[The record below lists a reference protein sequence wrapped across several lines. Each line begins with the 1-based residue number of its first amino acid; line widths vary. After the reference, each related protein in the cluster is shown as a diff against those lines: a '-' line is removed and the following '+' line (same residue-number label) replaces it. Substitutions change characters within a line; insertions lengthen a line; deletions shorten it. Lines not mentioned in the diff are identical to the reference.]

1 MKRLLLMLA
10 LLVLIIGGFA
20 PAAAAQEQRQI
31 SVSIDGLP
39 VSFDVQP
46 VMQNGRTLVPF
57 RAIAEALDVQ
67 VTWDGA
73 AQTINAT
80 DGKNTVRLQMN
91 SNTGYRNQNPIPLD
105 VPPLNLNGRTLI
117 PLRFFGEAFNCQV
130 VWDNATYT
138 VKITSAPR
146 QMSVIGFYALGDT
159 QTSSWTNLFGVPYP
173 QRAAG
178 NTGLVS
184 ELALGWYSLDGQG
197 NLLTQSRTGWQ
208 RPDGYE
214 DVLSAAGSYNLRTE
228 MVVHVTDEDG
238 TITSLLT
245 NQAAMQQAAAGI
257 AAEASLY
264 SGVNLNLEGLGY
276 RDTGAQLQA
285 VQNSFTSFVD
295 LLSAQLQAAGKTLTL
310 TLHAPNSAYKGYDYE
325 ALGQIADRI
334 IIMAYD
340 YGAKPEP
347 VDMVVQAVETARAVV
362 PAEKLVLG
370 ISAPSENPE
379 SLLTKVGIAKRYSL
393 KGIALWRLGVVSD
406 EMWKSL
412 GTTIQERG

>member
-1 MKRLLLMLA
+1 MKRIFLMLLLFLFTA
-10 LLVLIIGGFA
+10 CGFA

-31 SVSIDGLP
+31 FVSIDGLP

-73 AQTINAT
+73 AQTVNAT
-80 DGKNTVRLQMN
+80 DGKNNVRLQMN
-91 SNTGYRNQNPIPLD
+91 SKTGYRNQNPIPLD
-105 VPPLNLNGRTLI
+105 VPPLNLEGRTLI
-117 PLRFFGEAFNCQV
+117 PLRFFSEAFDCKV
-130 VWDNATYT
+130 IWDNAAYT
-138 VKITSAPR
+138 VKITSAP
-146 QMSVIGFYALGDT
+146 QPVSVIGFYALGDT

-173 QRAAG
+173 HTSTG

-245 NQAAMQQAAAGI
+245 NQAAMQQAAAEI
-257 AAEASLY
+257 SAEANLY
-264 SGVNLNLEGLGY
+264 SGINLDFEGLGF
-276 RDTGAQLQA
+276 RDTGAQLQS

-295 LLSAQLQAAGKTLTL
+295 LLSGQLQAAGKTLTL
-310 TLHAPNSAYKGYDYE
+310 TLHAPNSAYKGYDYQ

-340 YGAKPEP
+340 YGTKPEP
-347 VDMVVQAVETARAVV
+347 VDMVIQAVKAAGAVV

-370 ISAPSENPE
+370 ISVPSENPE
-379 SLLTKVGIAKRYSL
+379 SILTKIGIAKWYNL
-393 KGIALWRLGVVSD
+393 DGIALWRLGVVSD
-406 EMWKSL
+406 EMWKAI